1 MMLQELKKY
10 LAKGLLRSRIPEK
23 EAGAA
28 YDLWSANYDNQPGN
42 LMLDLDE
49 KLFSRLL
56 ENTCLKGKKVADIG
70 CGTGRHWG
78 KILQQ
83 HPDNLAGFDV
93 SAGMLQRLREKFPEA
108 EVHLINDD
116 RLPNVPTDSFDVIT
130 STLTVAHIEDLEQAL
145 LAWCRILKTDGEIL
159 ITDFHP
165 DSLASGGKRTF
176 KHGNGHIAVR
186 NFVHTVQFIK
196 DFMAAHHYEL
206 INEAQLMIDESVKH
220 YYEQQ
225 QAMHVYKK
233 FEGMPIIYGLHFK
246 RSA

>member
-1 MMLQELKKY
+1 MLQELKRY
-10 LAKGLLRSRIPEK
+10 LPKGLLKSHIPEK

-28 YDLWSANYDNQPGN
+28 YDLWSVNYDNQPGN

-56 ENTCLKGKKVADIG
+56 ENTCLEGKKVADIG

-78 KILQQ
+78 KILRQ
-83 HPDNLAGFDV
+83 HPASLTGFDV
-93 SAGMLQRLREKFPEA
+93 SAGMLQCLTEKFPEA
-108 EVHLINDD
+108 ETYLINDD
-116 RLPNVPTDSFDVIT
+116 RLPNVPTDSFDIIT

-145 LAWCRILKTDGEIL
+145 LAWCRILKADGEIL

-176 KHGNGHIAVR
+176 KYGNGHIAVR

-196 DFMAAHHYEL
+196 EFMTGHQYVL
-206 INEAQLMIDESVKH
+206 LNEEQLMINESVRH

-246 RSA
+246 REA